1 VSVPALVVLAVVV
14 FIVIAL
20 YRGIFN
26 PALTFVVGVLVLG
39 VAGVLTPKEILAGF
53 SNEQIA
59 VIVLLL
65 LVGEV
70 IQKSGV
76 VAVVFDLFFRG
87 VGGYRQFLFRM
98 TAVVSALSA
107 FLNNTPLVAV
117 LMPYVH
123 MWAKS
128 GEGRPTPSKLLIP
141 LSYASILGGCA
152 TLVGTSTNLIVN
164 SMIGEQ
170 QVWPGLRQ
178 LGMFEFAWVGVP
190 MIVLGIG
197 YLMLVSG
204 KLLPENRDFFQE
216 FSANT
221 REYLVETRLKA
232 GAGIVGQKVADVG
245 LRNLQGLFLAKVV
258 RDGNGITPVHPELK
272 LRQSDTL
279 VFAGDTARIADLL
292 HRFADLEPVEGGLVR
307 NHGEAM
313 HVVEGVVAYNSPLEN
328 KTIKESQFRSRY
340 DAAVVAV
347 LRGGERIS
355 GKIGSIA
362 LKAGDVLLMLA
373 GRDFHEVGRESRD
386 FYVLSETR
394 KEAKVEVWKAVLPL
408 LGLVGAIALSAL
420 HLVPLFTSVSVLLAA
435 LLLLRV
441 ASAREVL
448 SAIDYN
454 LVMIIAMS
462 LALGVAMTKSGVA
475 ELIAQGMLS
484 FLVPFGEIGVLV
496 GVYVVTALLGSMMLN
511 KAAIALLFP
520 VVLTI
525 ALDTGMD
532 PIGLILCM
540 TFAAAAN
547 FISPVGF
554 QTNLMV
560 YGSGGYTFRDF
571 FKIGLPLTVLY
582 MVVTVGV
589 ITFLY

>member
-1 VSVPALVVLAVVV
+1 MSASALFVLGVVL
-14 FIVIAL
+14 FIIVSL
-20 YRGIFN
+20 YRGRLN
-26 PALTFVVGVLVLG
+26 PAMTFVVGVLALG

-59 VIVLLL
+59 VIILLL

-70 IQKSGV
+70 IQKTGV
-76 VAVVFDLFFRG
+76 IDVVFDIFFRG
-87 VGGYRQFLFRM
+87 VGSYRQFMLRM
-98 TAVVSALSA
+98 AVAVSGFSA

-123 MWAKS
+123 TWAKS
-128 GEGRPTPSKLLIP
+128 DEERPTPSKLLIP

-164 SMIGEQ
+164 SMISEQ
-170 QVWPGLRQ
+170 QVMPGLREFD
-178 LGMFEFAWVGVP
+178 MFEFAWVGVP

-197 YLMLVSG
+197 YLVLMSG
-204 KLLPENRDFFQE
+204 RLLPENKDFFAD
-216 FSANT
+216 FKSNT
-221 REYLVETRLKA
+221 REYLVETRLKP
-232 GAGIVGQKVADVG
+232 GSGIVGRKVADVG
-245 LRNLQGLFLAKVV
+245 LRNLQGLFLAKVL

-272 LRQSDTL
+272 LRQSDVL

-292 HRFADLEPVEGGLVR
+292 HRFADLEPVEGGSGWS
-307 NHGEAM
+307 NGAGM
-313 HVVEGVVAYNSPLEN
+313 HVVEGVVAYNSTLEN

-340 DAAVVAV
+340 DAAVVGV
-347 LRGGERIS
+347 LRGGERLS

-362 LKAGDVLLMLA
+362 MKAGDVLLMLA
-373 GRDFHEVGRESRD
+373 GRDFRELTADTRE

-394 KEAKVEVWKAVLPL
+394 KASKVETWKAVLPL
-408 LGLVGAIALSAL
+408 MGLVVAIVLATTGFVSLFMSVAVVLAL
-420 HLVPLFTSVSVLLAA
+420 

-448 SAIDYN
+448 GAVDYN

-462 LALGVAMTKSGVA
+462 LALGVAMTKTGVA
-475 ELIAQGMLS
+475 ELIAQGMLAVV
-484 FLVPFGEIGVLV
+484 VPFGEIGVLL
-496 GVYVVTALLGSMMLN
+496 GVYVVTAVLGSMMLN
-511 KAAIALLFP
+511 KAAVALLFP

-525 ALDTGMD
+525 AMDTGMD
-532 PIGLILCM
+532 PIGLLLCM

-554 QTNLMV
+554 QTNMMV
-560 YGSGGYTFRDF
+560 YGPGGYTFKDF
-571 FKIGLPLTVLY
+571 FRMGLPLTIMY
-582 MVVTVGV
+582 MMVTVGV
-589 ITFLY
+589 ISVMY